1 MPFDHDHLDVYQCA
15 LAVVDLVDE
24 LIDQMPKGRAHL
36 KDQLDRSATSIV
48 LYIAEGAG
56 EFSRADK
63 QRFYRIAKR
72 SATES
77 AATLDIIARRNHA
90 PPELLMKARGYLER
104 IVAMLVRL
112 SQPTSRS

>member
-1 MPFDHDHLDVYQCA
+1 MPNRRFGIA
-15 LAVVDLVDE
+15 PPA
-24 LIDQMPKGRAHL
+24 
-36 KDQLDRSATSIV
+36 DRREGH
-48 LYIAEGAG
+48 IAEGAG

-90 PPELLMKARGYLER
+90 PPELLTKARGYLER

-112 SQPTSRS
+112 SQSPSRS